1 MGISALIGFD
11 GAGVPLLLPP
21 AFIFFAG
28 ALLALFLRGPVRSAA
43 LLLTVAASSLYTLSF
58 EAGTSYHHLVTF
70 WGGHATTTLDRLSLL
85 FGYLFHLAAL
95 IALIFSLHVKD
106 TRQHV
111 AGMVYAGSALGAVF
125 AGDLITLFVYWELVA
140 LSSTLLIWLRD
151 SERSRTTALRYFMVH
166 MTSGVLLLAGAA
178 LYHQQTGSWAFT
190 FIGLEGLAGWL
201 IFIAFGIKCAFP
213 FLHNWLTDS
222 YPESTPTGTVFLSAF
237 TTKVG
242 VYALARGY
250 PGTELLIYIGALMTF
265 FPIFYAVIENDLRR
279 VLSYSMINQLGF
291 MVVGIGIGT
300 ALAINGAVS
309 HAFNDVIF
317 KALLFMS
324 MGAVL
329 HVTGKINGTDLGG
342 LYKTIPVTTV
352 LCIVGAASISAFPL
366 FSGFVSKSMVM
377 AAAIEEG
384 YDWIWLVLL
393 FASAGVFHHAG
404 IKIPYFAFFARDS
417 GLRVREPP
425 WNMLLAMAIAAALCV
440 FNGAYPWLL
449 YSLLPYA
456 VDYVPYTTTHV
467 VTQLQLLFF
476 SALAFAWLMLS
487 GIYPP
492 EKRSVNLDAEWV
504 YRKLAPRV
512 LGEIGAAIDTVDREV
527 RSGVTHQVREVIA
540 GIFRHHGPQGILART
555 WPTGSTVLW
564 VAVILGAYLIFSYL
578 R

>member
-43 LLLTVAASSLYTLSF
+43 LLLTVAASGLYTLSF

-250 PGTELLIYIGALMTF
+250 PGTELLIYIGAFDDLLSHL
-265 FPIFYAVIENDLRR
+265 LRR
-279 VLSYSMINQLGF
+279 HRERSPPR
-291 MVVGIGIGT
+291 
-300 ALAINGAVS
+300 
-309 HAFNDVIF
+309 
-317 KALLFMS
+317 ALLQHDQP
-324 MGAVL
+324 ARL
-329 HVTGKINGTDLGG
+329 HGG
-342 LYKTIPVTTV
+342 
-352 LCIVGAASISAFPL
+352 GHR
-366 FSGFVSKSMVM
+366 
-377 AAAIEEG
+377 
-384 YDWIWLVLL
+384 DRH
-393 FASAGVFHHAG
+393 SAG
-404 IKIPYFAFFARDS
+404 
-417 GLRVREPP
+417 
-425 WNMLLAMAIAAALCV
+425 
-440 FNGAYPWLL
+440 
-449 YSLLPYA
+449 
-456 VDYVPYTTTHV
+456 
-467 VTQLQLLFF
+467 
-476 SALAFAWLMLS
+476 
-487 GIYPP
+487 
-492 EKRSVNLDAEWV
+492 
-504 YRKLAPRV
+504 
-512 LGEIGAAIDTVDREV
+512 
-527 RSGVTHQVREVIA
+527 HQR
-540 GIFRHHGPQGILART
+540 RRLARLQRRHLQGLVVHVDGRGPCT
-555 WPTGSTVLW
+555 
-564 VAVILGAYLIFSYL
+564 
-578 R
+578 